1 VFRHHTILNF
11 SIRLLNM
18 IDSASKYVSLLALI
32 VGLVIVWLRPGQE
45 GLLKVDTVI
54 SSLLK
59 YEAKYVEENQPRI
72 AVGYGACKDL
82 FVTGSHM
89 LANISYPDDPKNF
102 LGVGNMEEL
111 VRMYG
116 FFFKAGAAA
125 ERFVHNPELWSELLS
140 SGVGDPDHRW
150 GLGGNAPVM
159 AARFAR
165 EGAKV
170 LLGAKLSPGL
180 AEWIP
185 EGMEVAGGD
194 IDTDDV
200 HLIMEYKRNEEWDG
214 VFSPRAN
221 RFIVHHDLNNPLVS
235 SLEQF
240 KMALPEFDPQLL
252 VVGGLQMMDNF
263 PFKEGERLER
273 ILLIRDQMADM
284 DENTRVHF
292 EMASFVDESLLA
304 ELTEHIIPQ
313 ADSLGMNEQELPNLH
328 SLLTKGEV
336 TTMADSNPRIA
347 EVLDQMR
354 EVYSILSV
362 PRGSNR
368 PVTRIH
374 LHTLAYQAILT
385 AKGSP
390 WKNNGAAAVK
400 ASLTAHRHVC
410 ADKDVKPENSFLI
423 MDDSFSTS
431 KEGGRRV
438 PFINSR
444 PLTCWE
450 EEELGIN
457 ICIAPVLVCAQAV
470 QTAGGGDNISAAGL
484 VVQI

>member
-1 VFRHHTILNF
+1 
-11 SIRLLNM
+11 M
-18 IDSASKYVSLLALI
+18 IDSASKYVSLLALV
-32 VGLVIVWLRPGQE
+32 VGLVMVWLRPGQE
-45 GLLKVDTVI
+45 DLLKVDTVI

-82 FVTGSHM
+82 FVTGSHFM
-89 LANISYPDDPKNF
+89 INTSYPSHPQNF

-111 VRMYG
+111 VSMYG

-125 ERFVHNPELWSELLS
+125 ERFVHNSDLWSELLET
-140 SGVGDPDHRW
+140 GVGDPDHRW

-185 EGMEVAGGD
+185 EGMEVAGGV

-214 VFSPRAN
+214 IVSPRAN
-221 RFIVHHDLNNPLVS
+221 RFIIHHDLNNPLVS

-240 KMALPEFDPQLL
+240 RTALPDFNPQLL

-273 ILLIRDQMADM
+273 ILLIRDQMAAM
-284 DENTRVHF
+284 DEETRVHF
-292 EMASFVDESLLA
+292 EMASFVDESLLT

-347 EVLDQMR
+347 DVLDQMR

-362 PRGSNR
+362 SKGTNR

-410 ADKDVKPENSFLI
+410 ADKEVKAENSFLI

-431 KEGGRRV
+431 KEGGKRV

-450 EEELGIN
+450 EDELGIN

>member
-1 VFRHHTILNF
+1 
-11 SIRLLNM
+11 
-18 IDSASKYVSLLALI
+18 
-32 VGLVIVWLRPGQE
+32 
-45 GLLKVDTVI
+45 
-54 SSLLK
+54 
-59 YEAKYVEENQPRI
+59 
-72 AVGYGACKDL
+72 
-82 FVTGSHM
+82 
-89 LANISYPDDPKNF
+89 
-102 LGVGNMEEL
+102 
-111 VRMYG
+111 
-116 FFFKAGAAA
+116 
-125 ERFVHNPELWSELLS
+125 
-140 SGVGDPDHRW
+140 
-150 GLGGNAPVM
+150 
-159 AARFAR
+159 
-165 EGAKV
+165 
-170 LLGAKLSPGL
+170 
-180 AEWIP
+180 
-185 EGMEVAGGD
+185 
-194 IDTDDV
+194 
-200 HLIMEYKRNEEWDG
+200 
-214 VFSPRAN
+214 
-221 RFIVHHDLNNPLVS
+221 
-235 SLEQF
+235 
-240 KMALPEFDPQLL
+240 
-252 VVGGLQMMDNF
+252 MMDNF

-362 PRGSNR
+362 PKGSNR

>member
-1 VFRHHTILNF
+1 MLEI
-11 SIRLLNM
+11 
-18 IDSASKYVSLLALI
+18 ASKYMPIMALLI
-32 VGLVIVWLRPGQE
+32 GLCIIWLRPDQKE
-45 GLLKVDTVI
+45 LLKVDTVI

-59 YEAKYVEENQPRI
+59 YESKYVEGNSPRI

-82 FVTGSHM
+82 FVTGAHM
-89 LANISYPDDPKNF
+89 VGNATFPLKPENF
-102 LGVGNMEEL
+102 LGVGDMEEL
-111 VRMYG
+111 LRMYG

-125 ERFVHNPELWSELLS
+125 ERFVHDADLWNELLDT
-140 SGVGDPDHRW
+140 GLTDPEHRW

-159 AARFAR
+159 AARFVK

-180 AEWIP
+180 SEWIP
-185 EGMEVAGGD
+185 DGMEVAGGE
-194 IDTDDV
+194 IEADDV

-214 VFSPRAN
+214 IASPRAN
-221 RFIVHHDLNNPLVS
+221 RFIIHHDLNNPLVS

-240 KMALPEFDPQLL
+240 KLALPPFDPHLL

-263 PFKEGERLER
+263 PFKDGERLER
-273 ILLIRDQMADM
+273 ILLIRDQMASM
-284 DENTRVHF
+284 SMKTRVHF
-292 EMASFVDESLLA
+292 EMASFVDESLLK

-328 SLLTKGEV
+328 SLVMKGEV
-336 TTMADSNPRIA
+336 TTMSNSNPRIA
-347 EVLDQMR
+347 DVLDQMR

-362 PRGSNR
+362 KKGNNR

-390 WKNNGAAAVK
+390 WKNSGAAAVK

-410 ADKDVKPENSFLI
+410 ANKEVKPENSFLI
-423 MDDSFSTS
+423 MDDSFTTS
-431 KEGGRRV
+431 KVGGKRV

-444 PLTCWE
+444 PLTCWDE
-450 EEELGIN
+450 EDNSIT

-484 VVQI
+484 IVQI